1 MGGLQDGSDVIGKER
16 LVGKRGGTLT
26 WLRGRERAEEELG
39 LWVARLGH
47 RTGGKGG
54 GGVDDGGAASGAVH

>member
-26 WLRGRERAEEELG
+26 RLRGRERAEEELG
-39 LWVARLGH
+39 LWVARVTEQVG
-47 RTGGKGG
+47 RGG
-54 GGVDDGGAASGAVH
+54 GGVDDGGAAAGAVH